1 MATVNVTNLFLNE
14 NKRYREDVVV
24 TLPAVLK
31 SGGGRSQA
39 DPQYIQGGDALTA
52 AVIEADTIVQKTY
65 LIVDEAFPTGAV
77 LDVDI
82 AGTAMFTSA
91 DLTATGLVVSTGE
104 DNYFAKK
111 QTVTSTISGVTGD
124 ITTGKA
130 RIVLATEHPSLNNGQ
145 YAN

>member
-1 MATVNVTNLFLNE
+1 MATVNVTNLYLNE

-39 DPQYIQGGDALTA
+39 DPVYVQGGDALTA
-52 AVIEADTIVQKTY
+52 AVIEADTIVQKAY